1 MLTNCVHEL
10 LLLFIAGVTVTFDV
24 YAGFIGA
31 AGLPAGAAASS
42 LAGGFSLP
50 AAASST
56 GAVAQQSPRGP
67 VQGKMAAGKTPA
79 SKKVMSLPFRK
90 VPFTSVVKNTSNP
103 LNREVS
109 RSGILLMR

>member
-1 MLTNCVHEL
+1 M
-10 LLLFIAGVTVTFDV
+10 LLLFVAGVTVTFHV

-42 LAGGFSLP
+42 LTGGFTMS

-56 GAVAQQSPRGP
+56 GAVPQQSPRGP
-67 VQGKMAAGKTPA
+67 VQGKTAAGKTPA

-90 VPFTSVVKNTSNP
+90 VHLPVLLKI
-103 LNREVS
+103 EV
-109 RSGILLMR
+109 IH